1 MLKKEEKKT
10 AKQQLQVKMLKERL
24 VKLEE
29 IENKYK
35 GQVEMLRKTNKK
47 QNQATLEETNMRRQL
62 EDIKTV
68 LEEEVKERQIIEK
81 ELKSTSKK
89 LQALENKNPSNSVQ
103 VQTDDEMS
111 RPSSRF
117 SDRFG
122 ATTPVIQVFQDT
134 PRTHRIVPGKFK
146 GHL

>member
-1 MLKKEEKKT
+1 
-10 AKQQLQVKMLKERL
+10 MLKERL
-24 VKLEE
+24 MKLEE

-89 LQALENKNPSNSVQ
+89 LQALENDSPEQ
-103 VQTDDEMS
+103 
-111 RPSSRF
+111 
-117 SDRFG
+117 
-122 ATTPVIQVFQDT
+122 
-134 PRTHRIVPGKFK
+134 RTMHKDAADF
-146 GHL
+146 LCLCLEYF